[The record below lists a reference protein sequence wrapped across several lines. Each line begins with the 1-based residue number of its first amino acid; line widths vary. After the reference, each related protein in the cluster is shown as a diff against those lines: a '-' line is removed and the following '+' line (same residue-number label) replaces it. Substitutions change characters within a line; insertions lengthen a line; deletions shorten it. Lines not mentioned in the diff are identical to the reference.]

1 VNRLARRV
9 ERIEA
14 AIAPRTDYD
23 RVVTIIWDPA
33 VETFEEVKLRYQAEK
48 GEPYPDDDAR
58 VLKIIHKII
67 DPSATASP

>member
-1 VNRLARRV
+1 MNRLNRRV

-14 AIAPRTDYD
+14 AIAPKTDYD

-33 VETFEEVKLRYQAEK
+33 VETFEEAKLRYQAEK

-58 VLKIIHKII
+58 VLQIIRRIVYPKRVIL
-67 DPSATASP
+67 